1 MRKIKEWETASG
13 QRAKNNGIERRNKEN
28 VHVQRYCPQENNN
41 NKNHK
46 TAVVGRGKIWRSSR
60 SLSPGKESHLAGI
73 RLRREQFHSVGLRV
87 QLLSLRRLAF
97 GGHNSGLCL
106 VITTF

>member
-60 SLSPGKESHLAGI
+60 SLSHLEKSLTWLGSVCAES
-73 RLRREQFHSVGLRV
+73 SST
-87 QLLSLRRLAF
+87 LL
-97 GGHNSGLCL
+97 GCGYNC
-106 VITTF
+106 